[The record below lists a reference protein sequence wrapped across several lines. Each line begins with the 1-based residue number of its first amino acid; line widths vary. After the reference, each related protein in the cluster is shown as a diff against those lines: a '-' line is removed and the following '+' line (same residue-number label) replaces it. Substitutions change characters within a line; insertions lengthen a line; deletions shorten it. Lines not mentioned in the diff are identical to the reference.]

1 MGGLNELEYINFQ
14 TVEQINIAALCL
26 SSYSWIETIHIFC
39 LLFLLLIMVGV
50 HNYLTHSIH

>member
-26 SSYSWIETIHIFC
+26 SSYSWVETIHIYC
-39 LLFLLLIMVGV
+39 LLFLLLIHGQKLIMV
-50 HNYLTHSIH
+50 LI